1 MLPVITDYALRRGYS
16 PANVPRGWPTPDNR
30 RAAASMD
37 ELYGVWD
44 RIRAWRRPAVLLVLV
59 AGAALG
65 SAEWVIEA
73 YLRHGGLPA
82 RLSRAG
88 EIQGHLGWH
97 LAFDDHVRALQ
108 GQTLCRPC
116 NVPLREPLAAAWWFV
131 LPLLTAGGVVAA
143 ARARKTALV
152 LVPTVVGLALAAPY
166 LLLVG
171 YAAPRFAARSTWA
184 VAVRRA
190 TRGVVS
196 DAGAH
201 GRGHALRAS
210 LLRRGD
216 KRILNHRREASLV
229 AGRERLM
236 GDMREAN
243 EPMMPEAVD
252 SPAPRAQPTGA
263 LAQWLLRHRV
273 QPVGPAAGEAH
284 AEPHAW
290 WKVMCLTGVDYFS
303 SLAYVPA
310 IAALAAGAV
319 SPLATLL
326 IVALTLL
333 GMLPMYRRVAKE
345 SPHGAGSVAMLEDL
359 LPFWWGKLFVLVLLG
374 FVATSWIITITLST
388 ADASVHVVENPFF
401 PAALHGHEV
410 ALTVALLLV
419 LGGVFLL
426 GFSEAVSV
434 AIPLVAIF
442 LALNAVVIGIG
453 LVHVFTTPSAWS
465 AWTDALASQG
475 GGFGDLMGPALLAFP
490 LLVLGL
496 SGFETGVS
504 MMPLVAA
511 EGADAEQRLRSRIR
525 NTRRLLTTA
534 ALIMSVYLLSA
545 SFVTTLLIPHEEFAP
560 GGAANGRALAWLAH
574 EHVGETFGTVYDI
587 STILILWFAGASA
600 MAGLVNIVPRY
611 LPDYGMAPEWGRAVR
626 PVVIV
631 YTALCILITIAF
643 DADVDEQAGAY
654 ATGILAM
661 MVSGAFA
668 VTVSVARHRR
678 RAATVGFALL
688 TAVLL
693 YALVANVIDK
703 PDGLV
708 ISGFFIAGI
717 IIVSLISRVS
727 RTTELRADRI
737 VFDHDARRFI
747 DDTLAHDNAINIIA
761 NRRQAGDVEEYSAKE
776 REQRGVNPVPGSADV
791 LFLEIDVIDPS
802 DFSDTLT
809 VHGVEVDG
817 HRILRADAPAA
828 PNAIAAILLALRNAT
843 DVQPHCYFAWAEG
856 SPLVHMVR
864 YFLLGRGD
872 TAPVTREIIRS
883 HEPDPARRPGI
894 HVGG

>member
-1 MLPVITDYALRRGYS
+1 MRAADRPVMPVMPEVVES
-16 PANVPRGWPTPDNR
+16 PA
-30 RAAASMD
+30 
-37 ELYGVWD
+37 L
-44 RIRAWRRPAVLLVLV
+44 
-59 AGAALG
+59 
-65 SAEWVIEA
+65 
-73 YLRHGGLPA
+73 
-82 RLSRAG
+82 
-88 EIQGHLGWH
+88 
-97 LAFDDHVRALQ
+97 
-108 GQTLCRPC
+108 
-116 NVPLREPLAAAWWFV
+116 
-131 LPLLTAGGVVAA
+131 
-143 ARARKTALV
+143 
-152 LVPTVVGLALAAPY
+152 
-166 LLLVG
+166 
-171 YAAPRFAARSTWA
+171 
-184 VAVRRA
+184 
-190 TRGVVS
+190 
-196 DAGAH
+196 
-201 GRGHALRAS
+201 
-210 LLRRGD
+210 
-216 KRILNHRREASLV
+216 
-229 AGRERLM
+229 
-236 GDMREAN
+236 
-243 EPMMPEAVD
+243 
-252 SPAPRAQPTGA
+252 RAQPTGK
-263 LAQWLLRHRV
+263 LARWMLRHQV
-273 QPVGPAAGEAH
+273 QPVGPAAGEGH
-284 AEPHAW
+284 AEPHSW

-359 LPFWWGKLFVLVLLG
+359 LPFWWGKLFVLILLG

-434 AIPLVAIF
+434 AIPLVAVF
-442 LALNAVVIGIG
+442 LVLNAVVIGVG
-453 LVHVFTTPSAWS
+453 LLHVFTTPGALS
-465 AWTDALASQG
+465 AWTDALAG
-475 GGFGDLMGPALLAFP
+475 GGGGGLGDLAGPALLAFP

-511 EGADAEQRLRSRIR
+511 DGADEEQRLRSRIR

-534 ALIMSVYLLSA
+534 AVIMSVYLLAA
-545 SFVTTLLIPHEEFAP
+545 SFVTTVLIPHEQFEP

-574 EHVGETFGTVYDI
+574 EHVGEAFGTLYDI

-600 MAGLVNIVPRY
+600 MAGLINIVPRY

-626 PVVIV
+626 PVVLV
-631 YTALCILITIAF
+631 YTALCVAITIVF
-643 DADVDEQAGAY
+643 NADVDEQAGAY

-668 VTVSVARHRR
+668 VTVSTARHRR
-678 RAATVGFALL
+678 RATTVGFALL

-693 YALVANVIDK
+693 YALVANIIDK
-703 PDGLV
+703 PDGIV

-737 VFDHDARRFI
+737 VFDADARRFI
-747 DDTLAHDNAINIIA
+747 ADTLAHDGAINIIA
-761 NRRQAGDVEEYSAKE
+761 NRRQGGDLAEYSAKE
-776 REQRGVNPVPGSADV
+776 QEQRGVNPVPGLADV
-791 LFLEIDVIDPS
+791 LFLEIDVVDPS

-817 HRILRADAPAA
+817 YRILRADAPAA
-828 PNAIAAILLALRNAT
+828 PNAIAAILLALRDAT
-843 DVQPHCYFAWAEG
+843 GVRPHCYFAWAEG

-883 HEPDPARRPGI
+883 HEPDPDRRPGI